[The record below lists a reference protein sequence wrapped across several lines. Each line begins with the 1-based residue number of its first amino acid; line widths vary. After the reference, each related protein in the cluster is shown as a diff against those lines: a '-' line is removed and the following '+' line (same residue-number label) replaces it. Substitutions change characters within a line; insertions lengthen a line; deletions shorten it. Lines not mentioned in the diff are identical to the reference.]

1 MGWYIQVIQK
11 GFFLRLEVKSTAFW
25 IEPIIQ
31 LGLKRSCYE
40 IEEISHASVPRSL
53 RQCSNGPNGP

>member
-1 MGWYIQVIQK
+1 MRCYIQVIQK

-40 IEEISHASVPRSL
+40 IEEISHASVPHSL
-53 RQCSNGPNGP
+53 KRCFDYPNGP